1 MIAHNTFCYECTKEG
16 AIRQE
21 VHLING
27 QYFFCSKVRA
37 FDTQAPET
45 MIFHCNENGTV
56 LNWSGEY
63 EERSDRELGDVI
75 SDFAKTFKTNKENH
89 DG

>member
-1 MIAHNTFCYECTKEG
+1 
-16 AIRQE
+16 
-21 VHLING
+21 
-27 QYFFCSKVRA
+27 
-37 FDTQAPET
+37 

-56 LNWSGEY
+56 LNWGGEY

-89 DG
+89 NG